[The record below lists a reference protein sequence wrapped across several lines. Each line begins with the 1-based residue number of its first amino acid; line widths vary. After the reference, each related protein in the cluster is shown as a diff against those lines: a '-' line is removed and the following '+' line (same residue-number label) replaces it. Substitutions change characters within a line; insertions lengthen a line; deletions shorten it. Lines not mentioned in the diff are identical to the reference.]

1 MIPRIEFFL
10 VDESGFHSE
19 TNNMVNIPDSS
30 IDA

>member
-1 MIPRIEFFL
+1 MIPRIDFL

-19 TNNMVNIPDSS
+19 TNNKVTIPNSS